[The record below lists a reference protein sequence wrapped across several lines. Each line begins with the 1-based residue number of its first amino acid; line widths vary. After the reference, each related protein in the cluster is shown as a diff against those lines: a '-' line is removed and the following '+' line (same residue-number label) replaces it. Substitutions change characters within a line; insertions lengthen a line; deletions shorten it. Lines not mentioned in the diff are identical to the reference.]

1 MGRFL
6 AIDYGSKRV
15 GLAISDPTKKIAKAY
30 KTIRNDSVDELLY
43 DIKNEIK
50 INTVEK
56 IILGLPIGMN
66 GKKTSQTELVLK
78 FNDQLKNFLT
88 IPIIL
93 EDERL
98 TSLHAKKSLIFQ
110 GFKTT
115 SNKENIDSTAAAL
128 LLQNYINKS
137 IINADK
143 TK

>member
-6 AIDYGSKRV
+6 AIDYGLKRV
-15 GLAISDPTKKIAKAY
+15 GLAISDPTKKIAKAF
-30 KTIRNDSVDELLY
+30 KTISNDSIDALLSN
-43 DIKNEIK
+43 IKNEIK

-78 FNDQLKNFLT
+78 FYDELKNFLT
-88 IPIIL
+88 IPIVL

-137 IINADK
+137 ILNADK

>member
-30 KTIRNDSVDELLY
+30 KTISNDSVDTLLSC
-43 DIKNEIK
+43 IKNEIK

-78 FNDQLKNFLT
+78 FNDELKNYLT
-88 IPIIL
+88 TPIIL

-98 TSLHAKKSLIFQ
+98 TSLLAKKSLIFQ
-110 GFKTT
+110 GLKTT